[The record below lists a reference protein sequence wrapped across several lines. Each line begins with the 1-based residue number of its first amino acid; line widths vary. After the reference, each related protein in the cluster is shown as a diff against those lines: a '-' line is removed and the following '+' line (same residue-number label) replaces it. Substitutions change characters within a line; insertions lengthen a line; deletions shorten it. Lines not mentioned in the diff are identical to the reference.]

1 MHTDFEKSAL
11 YKVMNVHKVSIIC
24 PVYNE
29 EKFIDRCIKSIL
41 EQDYPQDSLEVLFV
55 DGRSTDRTRD
65 IINSYL
71 KDYPFMRLLDNPQ
84 QVVPYALN
92 KGIGESKG
100 EVVMRIDGHC
110 TYPTNYVSELVRYLY
125 ELDADNVGGVWN
137 TQPANDKA
145 ICQAIALASSHPFG
159 VGGSMHK
166 IGTSKIMKTDTVP
179 FGCYKREVFE
189 KIGLFDT
196 ELVRNQ
202 DDEFNGRL
210 IKQGGK
216 IYLIPQVIINYTAR
230 DTLGKMQK
238 MYYQYG
244 LYKPLVNKKLGAPA
258 TIRQFFPLLFLL
270 GIIAGALLSL
280 VSCKLFYA
288 FIAILILYFL
298 IGIVVGG
305 MGAIRTGKAI
315 MVLLMPYV
323 FFNIHLSYGWGYLK
337 GLINVFRNK
346 SFNVKSNR

>member
-1 MHTDFEKSAL
+1 
-11 YKVMNVHKVSIIC
+11 MNVHKVSIIC

-55 DGRSTDRTRD
+55 DGRSTDQTRD

-71 KDYPFMRLLDNPQ
+71 KDFPFIRLLDNPK
-84 QVVPYALN
+84 QVVPFAMN
-92 KGIGESKG
+92 KGIQESKG
-100 EVVMRIDGHC
+100 EVIIRIDGHC
-110 TYPTNYVSELVRYLY
+110 TYPTNYISELVRYLY

-137 TQPANDKA
+137 TQPANDRA

-270 GIIAGALLSL
+270 GIIAGVLLSL
-280 VSCKLFYA
+280 VSSIFFYA
-288 FIAILILYFL
+288 FIAVLSLYFL

-315 MVLLMPYV
+315 MALLMPYV
-323 FFNIHLSYGWGYLK
+323 FLNIHLSYGWGYLK
-337 GLINVFRNK
+337 GLINIARNK
-346 SFNVKSNR
+346 TFNVKSNR

>member
-1 MHTDFEKSAL
+1 M
-11 YKVMNVHKVSIIC
+11 MNVRTVSIIC

-29 EKFIDRCIKSIL
+29 ERFIDRCILSIIA
-41 EQDYPQDSLEVLFV
+41 QDYPKDSLQVLFI
-55 DGRSTDRTRD
+55 DGRSTDKTREL
-65 IINSYL
+65 IEKYTKEHPYIH
-71 KDYPFMRLLDNPQ
+71 LLDNPH

-92 KGIGESKG
+92 KGVEESTG

-110 TYPTNYVSELVRYLY
+110 VYPTNYVSELVKYLY

-137 TQPANDKA
+137 TQPARDTA

-166 IGTSKIMKTDTVP
+166 IGASEIMETDTVP

-189 KIGLFDT
+189 KTGLFDT
-196 ELVRNQ
+196 DLVRNQ

-210 IKQGGK
+210 LNMGGK

-230 DTLGKMQK
+230 DSIRKMRH

-258 TIRQFFPLLFLL
+258 TVRQFFPLLFLL
-270 GIIAGALLSL
+270 GL
-280 VSCKLFYA
+280 
-288 FIAILILYFL
+288 
-298 IGIVVGG
+298 VVGG
-305 MGAIRTGKAI
+305 VLSVFFAWIRYIYLAVLALYLIIGLVVGSMGAIRTHKPVMA
-315 MVLLMPYV
+315 VLMPYV
-323 FFNIHLSYGWGYLK
+323 FLNVHLSYGYGYLCGIFK
-337 GLINVFRNK
+337 VLLNK

>member
-1 MHTDFEKSAL
+1 
-11 YKVMNVHKVSIIC
+11 MNVHTVSIIC

-29 EKFIDRCIKSIL
+29 EKFIDRCVKSIIA
-41 EQDYPQDSLEVLFV
+41 QDYPTDSLEVLFI
-55 DGRSTDRTRD
+55 DGRSTDRTREL
-65 IINSYL
+65 IEKYT
-71 KDYPFMRLLDNPQ
+71 KDYPYIHLLDNPQ

-92 KGIGESKG
+92 KGVEESTG

-110 TYPTNYVSELVRYLY
+110 AYPTNYVSELVRYLY

-137 TQPANDKA
+137 TQPANDTA

-166 IGTSKIMKTDTVP
+166 IGASEIMETDTVP

-189 KIGLFDT
+189 KTGLFDT
-196 ELVRNQ
+196 DLVRNQ

-210 IKQGGK
+210 LNKGGK
-216 IYLIPQVIINYTAR
+216 IFLIPQVIINYTAR
-230 DTLGKMQK
+230 DSIRKMRH

-258 TIRQFFPLLFLL
+258 TIRQFFPLLFLIGL
-270 GIIAGALLSL
+270 VAGGLLSIFYFWIRYAYLSVLALYL
-280 VSCKLFYA
+280 V
-288 FIAILILYFL
+288 
-298 IGIVVGG
+298 IGLVVGS
-305 MGAIRTGKAI
+305 MGAIRTHKPVIA
-315 MVLLMPYV
+315 LLMPYV
-323 FFNIHLSYGWGYLK
+323 FFNVHISYGYGYLCGVIK
-337 GLINVFRNK
+337 VLLNK